1 MICLDGLNSEDL
13 RNILDYVYEGE
24 VKVLQEDLDRCLNIA
39 QRLKLE
45 GLIETKEPEETYF
58 KNTITADEKFDGPS
72 QRKYTKMTPIHTNMN
87 VSSRSL
93 VVPATGDESMIKQTM
108 HENTIE
114 NSDGTL
120 SCRICGKVASGS
132 QKTGILRQHMEIHIV
147 YHTNASSVTRYSGK
161 PFFISIFTH
170 IYRSKIILGQSIHL
184 KKKIKFYKV

>member
-1 MICLDGLNSEDL
+1 M
-13 RNILDYVYEGE
+13 
-24 VKVLQEDLDRCLNIA
+24 
-39 QRLKLE
+39 KLE

-72 QRKYTKMTPIHTNMN
+72 PRKYTKMTPIHTNKN

-93 VVPATGDESMIKQTM
+93 VVPATGDESMIKQIM
-108 HENTIE
+108 QSE

-161 PFFISIFTH
+161 HFS
-170 IYRSKIILGQSIHL
+170 
-184 KKKIKFYKV
+184 

>member
-72 QRKYTKMTPIHTNMN
+72 QRKYTKMDPGHNLN

-93 VVPATGDESMIKQTM
+93 VIPATGDESMIKQIM
-108 HENTIE
+108 QSE